1 MITMTF
7 SLSYDLRVP
16 DMTYNL
22 SRMDI
27 VNTSSFK
34 ASDTERLV
42 VQFNLSSKVE
52 TVKEKLSQFSLGFS
66 ILNTDKVFLFRTPY
80 IFNKTENLRSYSF
93 NCKYGISAVSPN
105 LRLFNTKYKIQIA
118 TVNRL
123 FEFSLKYQSDAA
135 NLSTRTFRLR
145 NKLEKST
152 VQHKT
157 FDLPFIL
164 STGDSSLATLTI
176 GVVTNTIATATY
188 RINGISANIGDVASL
203 LASEILTPKLV
214 YVVVNNGSHSL
225 FRTGRF
231 EIREST
237 KTQVLED
244 NGISLSLDVD
254 EIKIEFSVDPT
265 TPVSVK
271 IYRGIP

>member
-27 VNTSSFK
+27 INTSSFK

-66 ILNTDKVFLFRTPY
+66 ILNTDRVFLFRAPY

-176 GVVTNTIATATY
+176 GAVTNTIATATY

-254 EIKIEFSVDPT
+254 EIKIEFTVDPV

>member
-7 SLSYDLRVP
+7 SISYDVRVP

-22 SRMDI
+22 SKMDI

-42 VQFNLSSKVE
+42 VQFNLPAKVE
-52 TVKEKLSQFSLGFS
+52 TVKENVSQFSLRFS
-66 ILNTDKVFLFRTPY
+66 IINTDKTLLFRLPY

-93 NCKYGISAVSPN
+93 NCRYRIGTVSST
-105 LRLFNTKYKIQIA
+105 LKLFRHRYKIQIA

-123 FEFSLKYQSDAA
+123 FEFALKYQSDAA

-145 NKLEKST
+145 SKLEKST
-152 VQHKT
+152 IQHKT
-157 FDLPFIL
+157 FELPFTL
-164 STGDSSLATLTI
+164 STGDSSLASLSI
-176 GVVTNTIATATY
+176 GPVTNTIATATY
-188 RINGISANIGDVASL
+188 RISGISANIGDVASL

-214 YVVVNNGSHSL
+214 YVVVNNGAHSL

-231 EIREST
+231 EIRESS
-237 KTQVLED
+237 KTQVLVD